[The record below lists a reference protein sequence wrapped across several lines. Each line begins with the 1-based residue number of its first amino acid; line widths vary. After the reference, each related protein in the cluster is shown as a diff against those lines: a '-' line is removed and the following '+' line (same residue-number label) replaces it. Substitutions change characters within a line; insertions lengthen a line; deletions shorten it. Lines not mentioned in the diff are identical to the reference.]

1 MRAELGQSRD
11 PVRLIPG
18 DLAGLHRTIALWR
31 SRAADAEESGA
42 ALRQLRA
49 VPEWAGEAADAYER
63 RVTAAASPWDAMASA
78 FRAGLLAL
86 EEYAA
91 ALEAAR
97 ARAGDA
103 VDLWDLA
110 EAMDAAPAPATPG
123 FPAADRQPLRS
134 LEPRAEARAILDDAR
149 RALDRAAQTAATAL
163 RRALALPGLQAEE
176 WLALL
181 ADTAS
186 ASQILDALAGADGP
200 SLRAVLRAK
209 PALADVLAQAEP
221 AAVAPWWAALS
232 AAQQNALISAAPAVI
247 GNLGGVAY
255 AARDRANRLWLDAQL
270 EEARA
275 ALADALKT
283 EAPSYGSRVNA
294 VIGAANSAQRLEAA
308 RTRVEGLENI
318 ASTLAETAM
327 GFPRQLVSLTSDAP
341 PLASIS
347 LGDLDAAENI
357 TFTVPGMGTTTE
369 HINDWVR
376 VTQNLVTMQ
385 DQLDPA
391 RSHATVA
398 WVGYQTPPVPTGAGE
413 LDVLGSNLA
422 RQGGEKLAAE
432 IRGLECSRPGAD
444 INVVAHS
451 YGTTTASFALAQN
464 DVHVQAFVTL
474 GSAGLPAEIGEAADL
489 QAQEVYAG
497 QAQDVLAID
506 PAGGDP
512 WAWLGRTS
520 PTHPVN
526 PIAPGFGAH
535 AFSVAGGGELLPV
548 AHHEIS
554 TPQGTGYLDPRTE
567 SLRNVAAATAG
578 LPQMV
583 TDYVSPAPTPFQQ
596 ALIEG
601 MAHGG

>member
-200 SLRAVLRAK
+200 SLRAVLWAK

-255 AARDRANRLWLDAQL
+255 AARDRANRLWLRTQL
-270 EEARA
+270 ADARA
-275 ALADALKT
+275 ALAEAEKT
-283 EAPSYGSRVNA
+283 PSYRELVGGYATASA
-294 VIGAANSAQRLEAA
+294 VAERLERA
-308 RTRVEGLENI
+308 RARVAGLEGI
-318 ASTLAETAM
+318 EAS
-327 GFPRQLVSLTSDAP
+327 LVVPDDSVDRHLISLTSDSP
-341 PLASIS
+341 PLAALA
-347 LGDLDAAENI
+347 LGDLDTADNI
-357 TFTVPGMGTTTE
+357 TYAVPGMGTTAE
-369 HINDWVR
+369 DMGDWSR
-376 VTQNLVTMQ
+376 ASKNLFEQQNRA
-385 DQLDPA
+385 DPT
-391 RSHATVA
+391 RSQAVVA
-398 WVGYQTPPVPTGAGE
+398 WIGYETPPVPIEEGG
-413 LDVLGSNLA
+413 LDVMRNDLAERGGSNLA
-422 RQGGEKLAAE
+422 HDLAAVD
-432 IRGLECSRPGAD
+432 CVRPGARV
-444 INVVAHS
+444 NVVAHS
-451 YGTTTASFALAQN
+451 YGTTTAAFALMDGGVN
-464 DVHVQAFVTL
+464 VDSFVTL
-474 GSAGLPAEIGEAADL
+474 GSAGLPETINEASTIHA
-489 QAQEVYAG
+489 AAVFSG
-497 QAQDVLAID
+497 QAQDVWAID
-506 PAGGDP
+506 PAGGDQ
-512 WAWLGRTS
+512 WAWTGRIS
-520 PTHPVN
+520 PQHPTN
-526 PIAPGFGAH
+526 PMSPGFGGH
-535 AFSVAGGGELLPV
+535 AFSVAGSGGLQPV
-548 AHHEIS
+548 TDHGVL
-554 TPQGTGYLDPRTE
+554 TDGGTGYFDQSTE
-567 SLRNVAAATAG
+567 SLRNVALATTGHAE
-578 LPQMV
+578 LI
-583 TDYVSPAPTPFQQ
+583 SPYIAPDPTPFQR
-596 ALIEG
+596 ALFEG
-601 MAHGG
+601 MSHGASY

>member
-18 DLAGLHRTIALWR
+18 DLAALHRTIALWR

-78 FRAGLLAL
+78 FRTGLLAL

-103 VDLWDLA
+103 VDLWDVA

-149 RALDRAAQTAATAL
+149 RALDQAAQTAATAL

-186 ASQILDALAGADGP
+186 AAQILDALAGADGP

-209 PALADVLAQAEP
+209 PTLADVLAQAEP

-232 AAQQNALISAAPAVI
+232 DAQQNALISAAPAVI

-270 EEARA
+270 DEARA

-283 EAPSYGSRVNA
+283 KAPSYGSRVNA
-294 VIGAANSAQRLEAA
+294 VIGAANSAQRLESA
-308 RTRVEGLENI
+308 RARVEGLENI
-318 ASTLAETAM
+318 ASTLAETAL
-327 GFPRQLVSLTSDAP
+327 GYPRQLVSLTSDAP

-398 WVGYQTPPVPTGAGE
+398 WVGYQTPPVPTGSGE
-413 LDVLGSNLA
+413 FDVLGSDLA

-451 YGTTTASFALAQN
+451 YGTTAASFALAEN
-464 DVHVQAFVTL
+464 DVHVRAFVTL
-474 GSAGLPAEIGEAADL
+474 GSAGLPAEIGQAAL
-489 QAQEVYAG
+489 LHAQEVYAG

-520 PTHPVN
+520 PAHPVN

-583 TDYVSPAPTPFQQ
+583 TNYVSPAPTPFQQ

-601 MAHGG
+601 MTHGG

>member
-103 VDLWDLA
+103 VDLWDVA

-255 AARDRANRLWLDAQL
+255 AARDRANRLWL
-270 EEARA
+270 ARSWPTRGRVGRGGEDSVVRNSSGIRHRVGRGRA
-275 ALADALKT
+275 
-283 EAPSYGSRVNA
+283 SRA
-294 VIGAANSAQRLEAA
+294 RPGAGGGVGGNRGCVGGA
-308 RTRVEGLENI
+308 RG
-318 ASTLAETAM
+318 
-327 GFPRQLVSLTSDAP
+327 GFELVSLTQTRRRSPRSRSAT
-341 PLASIS
+341 SIR
-347 LGDLDAAENI
+347 DNI
-357 TFTVPGMGTTTE
+357 TFAVPGMGTTTE
-369 HINDWVR
+369 DMAMVARHRTLVDEQDR
-376 VTQNLVTMQ
+376 V
-385 DQLDPA
+385 DPT
-391 RSHATVA
+391 RSHAS
-398 WVGYQTPPVPTGAGE
+398 WHGSDMRRRLPDEGA
-413 LDVLGSNLA
+413 
-422 RQGGEKLAAE
+422 
-432 IRGLECSRPGAD
+432 
-444 INVVAHS
+444 
-451 YGTTTASFALAQN
+451 
-464 DVHVQAFVTL
+464 
-474 GSAGLPAEIGEAADL
+474 
-489 QAQEVYAG
+489 
-497 QAQDVLAID
+497 
-506 PAGGDP
+506 
-512 WAWLGRTS
+512 
-520 PTHPVN
+520 
-526 PIAPGFGAH
+526 
-535 AFSVAGGGELLPV
+535 
-548 AHHEIS
+548 
-554 TPQGTGYLDPRTE
+554 
-567 SLRNVAAATAG
+567 
-578 LPQMV
+578 
-583 TDYVSPAPTPFQQ
+583 
-596 ALIEG
+596 
-601 MAHGG
+601 

>member
-255 AARDRANRLWLDAQL
+255 AARDRANRLWLRTQL
-270 EEARA
+270 ADARA
-275 ALADALKT
+275 ALAEAEKT
-283 EAPSYGSRVNA
+283 PSYWELVGGYATASA
-294 VIGAANSAQRLEAA
+294 VAERLERA
-308 RTRVEGLENI
+308 RARVAGLEGI
-318 ASTLAETAM
+318 EAALVVPDGGAE
-327 GFPRQLVSLTSDAP
+327 RQLISLTSDSP
-341 PLASIS
+341 PLAAISI
-347 LGDLDAAENI
+347 GNLDSADVT
-357 TFTVPGMGTTTE
+357 TFAVPGMGTTTE
-369 HINDWVR
+369 QMGVWGRAAQNIVDEQAR
-376 VTQNLVTMQ
+376 V
-385 DQLDPA
+385 DPA
-391 RSHATVA
+391 RSHAA
-398 WVGYQTPPVPTGAGE
+398 ISWIGYKTPPIPLIEGGPDVMFNGLAEAGAT
-413 LDVLGSNLA
+413 NLA
-422 RQGGEKLAAE
+422 RDLIALDTVNPRAE
-432 IRGLECSRPGAD
+432 VS
-444 INVVAHS
+444 VVAHS
-451 YGTTTASFALAQN
+451 YGTTTSSLALTREG
-464 DVHVQAFVTL
+464 VHVDSYVTL
-474 GSAGLPAEIGEAADL
+474 GSAGLPTTVDQAADL
-489 QAQEVYAG
+489 HSEAVFSG
-497 QAQDVLAID
+497 QARDVWAID
-506 PAGGDP
+506 PAGGDQ
-512 WAWLGRTS
+512 WAWTGRTA
-520 PTHPVN
+520 PAHPVD
-526 PIAPGFGAH
+526 PMDDRFGSH
-535 AFSVAGGGELLPV
+535 TFSVAGGNGLGAVSEHGALTS
-548 AHHEIS
+548 AGS
-554 TPQGTGYLDPRTE
+554 GYLDRRTE
-567 SLRNVAAATAG
+567 SLRNVALATTG
-578 LPQMV
+578 HGES
-583 TDYVSPAPTPFQQ
+583 VSAYMRPAPTPFQK
-596 ALIEG
+596 AMLEG
-601 MAHGG
+601 LTDGPRY

>member
-103 VDLWDLA
+103 VDLWDVA

-209 PALADVLAQAEP
+209 PTLAEVLARAEP

-232 AAQQNALISAAPAVI
+232 AAQQNALISTAPAVI

-255 AARDRANRLWLDAQL
+255 AARDRANRLWLRTQL
-270 EEARA
+270 ADARA
-275 ALADALKT
+275 ALAEAEKT
-283 EAPSYGSRVNA
+283 PSYWELVGGYATASA
-294 VIGAANSAQRLEAA
+294 VAERLERA
-308 RTRVEGLENI
+308 RARVAGLEGI
-318 ASTLAETAM
+318 EAA
-327 GFPRQLVSLTSDAP
+327 LVVPEGRALRYLMSLTADAP
-341 PLASIS
+341 PLAAIAI
-347 LGDLDAAENI
+347 GNLDTADTI
-357 TFTVPGMGTTTE
+357 TFAVPGMGTTSRDMS
-369 HINDWVR
+369 DWTR
-376 VTQNLVTMQ
+376 AAQNLASMQ
-385 DQLDPA
+385 DRVDND
-391 RSHATVA
+391 RSHAVVS
-398 WVGYQTPPVPTGAGE
+398 WVGYRTPPVPLIEGGSDVMETAFAETGA
-413 LDVLGSNLA
+413 A
-422 RQGGEKLAAE
+422 KLADALRGVEAIRPAAE
-432 IRGLECSRPGAD
+432 L
-444 INVVAHS
+444 NLVAHS
-451 YGTTTASFALAQN
+451 YGTTTASIALTSEG
-464 DVHVQAFVTL
+464 VHADAFVTL
-474 GSAGLPAEIGEAADL
+474 GSAGLPPDIDQATDL
-489 QAQEVYAG
+489 HAGAVFSG
-497 QAQDVLAID
+497 QAQDVLVID
-506 PAGGDP
+506 PAGGDG
-512 WAWLGRTS
+512 WAWTGRLS
-520 PTHPVN
+520 AAHPID
-526 PIAPGFGAH
+526 PIGPRFGAH
-535 AFSVAGGGELLPV
+535 QFGVDGGDGLRPV
-548 AHHEIS
+548 TDHGVS
-554 TPQGTGYLDPRTE
+554 TPQGTGYLDLETE
-567 SLRNVAAATAG
+567 SLLNVALATTNHG
-578 LPQMV
+578 DG
-583 TDYVSPAPTPFQQ
+583 TSEYVVPSPTPFQT
-596 ALIEG
+596 AIIEG
-601 MAHGG
+601 MKHGYAY

>member
-49 VPEWAGEAADAYER
+49 VPEWAGEAAGAYER

-103 VDLWDLA
+103 VDLWDVA

-149 RALDRAAQTAATAL
+149 RALDQAAQTAATAL

-209 PALADVLAQAEP
+209 PTLAEVLAQAEP

-232 AAQQNALISAAPAVI
+232 AAQQNALISTAPAVI

-275 ALADALKT
+275 ALADALEA

-583 TDYVSPAPTPFQQ
+583 TNYVSPAPTPFQQ

-601 MAHGG
+601 MTHGG